1 MPEILVQNLDDAVVE
16 QLESRA
22 RKQRPI
28 VAGGAEANPG
38 GGDPKGV
45 SAFSLERRIAL
56 WRTRSAPP

>member
-45 SAFSLERRIAL
+45 SASLERRIAF

>member
-45 SAFSLERRIAL
+45 SAVSRAAYRCI